1 MTNAPAHAPVFSR
14 GSTVLEYWLVHAEGL
29 TVQPLGARVEKV
41 VVAAPEGRAESL
53 VVRSGVTR
61 RRTRIPAG
69 AIAAVQPSAGE
80 LHLDPAAAPHRSQV
94 HIPHPSPD
102 RIAEVARATQRGT
115 ASVARRTQRGSVDAA
130 AWARPRV
137 AHAADRT
144 AQGVARATEQTA
156 RGLAWLT
163 PRVVAGVRTVSL
175 VTAQLVFA
183 GAVLL
188 TRVAAQAA
196 RAAASAAAQGRA
208 SIEARRAKER

>member
-94 HIPHPSPD
+94 HVPHPSPD
-102 RIAEVARATQRGT
+102 RIAEVARSTQRGTANGARATQRGT
-115 ASVARRTQRGSVDAA
+115 ASVARRTQHGD
-130 AWARPRV
+130 
-137 AHAADRT
+137 
-144 AQGVARATEQTA
+144 
-156 RGLAWLT
+156 GLGNA
-163 PRVVAGVRTVSL
+163 
-175 VTAQLVFA
+175 
-183 GAVLL
+183 
-188 TRVAAQAA
+188 
-196 RAAASAAAQGRA
+196 
-208 SIEARRAKER
+208 